1 MPSISVDSFFWEL
14 SRPCWR
20 ADDVLSDK
28 SLLVIADILNK
39 YTSIFFA
46 EKLEDLELEMHKR
59 LDDYMLLRFR
69 QIFALAGGAK
79 YPCEDLERVLK
90 DERKKNHERM
100 EKIVEGIMG
109 EFKAY
114 VDAEEREKERR
125 RKGGRPLIESYVT

>member
-1 MPSISVDSFFWEL
+1 M
-14 SRPCWR
+14 
-20 ADDVLSDK
+20 SDK
-28 SLLVIADILNK
+28 SLLVIADMLSK

-46 EKLEDLELEMHKR
+46 EKLEDLEPGMRKR
-59 LDDYMLLRFR
+59 VDDYMLLRFR

-79 YPCEDLERVLK
+79 YPCEDLEKLLK
-90 DERKKNHERM
+90 EERKKNHERL

-109 EFKAY
+109 ELKSY

>member
-1 MPSISVDSFFWEL
+1 LNKRLFRKLSHPSWRVDG
-14 SRPCWR
+14 
-20 ADDVLSDK
+20 VLSDK
-28 SLLVIADILNK
+28 SLLVIADMLSK

-46 EKLEDLELEMHKR
+46 EKLEDLEPGMRKR
-59 LDDYMLLRFR
+59 VDDYMLLRFR

-79 YPCEDLERVLK
+79 YPCEDLEKVLK
-90 DERKKNHERM
+90 EERKKNHERL

-109 EFKAY
+109 ELKSY